1 MVIKKDLVKYFKHK
15 KTMKIHLIYIAII
28 AMVLMMTCNGNKSGT
43 GITLKTKEVKGGFEM
58 VKPKQT
64 EIVPKT
70 DKVNKY
76 GHGQEVPFVANTKN
90 DSINTK
96 LLAENEALIKAF
108 ATYTDSVKQAKYN
121 EAISLKDFSQTF
133 NDTSLTV
140 NVFGKVR
147 GELYGIGMDYTIKP
161 QTVKAQLKQYLLIGG
176 VNLRYNG
183 QFNKSGIDAQLD
195 YISPNKT
202 RYSFGKD
209 LICKDC
215 FTIGVGKKIFEIN
228 KVK

>member
-1 MVIKKDLVKYFKHK
+1 
-15 KTMKIHLIYIAII
+15 MKRETILIILLAIALFFLWD
-28 AMVLMMTCNGNKSGT
+28 AKCSGSGNK
-43 GITLKTKEVKGGFEM
+43 ITLKTKEVKGGFEM

-64 EIVPKT
+64 EITQSLINNVP
-70 DKVNKY
+70 NKDNSRVQNSFA
-76 GHGQEVPFVANTKN
+76 HEKN

-147 GELYGIGMDYTIKP
+147 GEVIGIGLDYTIKP
-161 QTVKAQLKQYLLIGG
+161 QTVKAQLKQYLLLGG
-176 VNLRYNG
+176 VNMRYNG

-202 RYSFGKD
+202 RYSIGKD

-215 FTIGVGKKIFEIN
+215 FTVGIGEKIFEIN
-228 KVK
+228 RAK

>member
-1 MVIKKDLVKYFKHK
+1 
-15 KTMKIHLIYIAII
+15 MKRENIYLLLLAV
-28 AMVLMMTCNGNKSGT
+28 ALFFLWDAKCSGNGT
-43 GITLKTKEVKGGFEM
+43 EITLKTKEVKGGFEM

-64 EIVPKT
+64 DIVPKT

-108 ATYTDSVKQAKYN
+108 ATYTDSVKQAKYL

-133 NDTSLTV
+133 NDTSLTI

-147 GELYGIGMDYTIKP
+147 GEVIGIGMDYTIKP
-161 QTVKAQLKQYLLIGG
+161 QTVKAKLKQYLLLGG
-176 VNLRYNG
+176 VNMRYNG
-183 QFNKSGIDAQLD
+183 QFNKSGVDLQLD

-202 RYSFGKD
+202 RYSIGKD

-228 KVK
+228 RAK

>member
-1 MVIKKDLVKYFKHK
+1 MFNRTNPNQM
-15 KTMKIHLIYIAII
+15 KTHLIYLTVIAII
-28 AMVLMMTCNGNKSGT
+28 LMMTCNGNSNGKD
-43 GITLKTKEVKGGFEM
+43 ITFKTKEVKGGFEM

-64 EIVPKT
+64 EIVGIQKGAIEKNPTVKENLT
-70 DKVNKY
+70 V
-76 GHGQEVPFVANTKN
+76 QN

-147 GELYGIGMDYTIKP
+147 GEVIGIGMNYTIKP
-161 QTVKAQLKQYLLIGG
+161 QTINTTLKHYAIFGG
-176 VNLRYNG
+176 VNITSNVQL
-183 QFNKSGIDAQLD
+183 NKVGVMPSLSYLNAKGVLFTA
-195 YISPNKT
+195 
-202 RYSFGKD
+202 GKD
-209 LICKDC
+209 IICNDC
-215 FTIGVGKKIFEIN
+215 YMAGLQTRIFSIN
-228 KVK
+228 RVKR

>member
-1 MVIKKDLVKYFKHK
+1 M
-15 KTMKIHLIYIAII
+15 KTHLIYLTVIAII
-28 AMVLMMTCNGNKSGT
+28 LMMTCNGNSNGKD
-43 GITLKTKEVKGGFEM
+43 ITFKTKEVKGGFEM

-64 EIVPKT
+64 EITNNVP
-70 DKVNKY
+70 NKDNSRVQRNFA
-76 GHGQEVPFVANTKN
+76 HEKN

-108 ATYTDSVKQAKYN
+108 ATYTDSVKQAKYL

-147 GELYGIGMDYTIKP
+147 GEVIGIGLDYTIKP
-161 QTVKAQLKQYLLIGG
+161 QTVKAQLKQYLLLGG
-176 VNLRYNG
+176 VNMRYNG

-202 RYSFGKD
+202 RYSIGKD

-215 FTIGVGKKIFEIN
+215 FTVGIGKKIFEIN
-228 KVK
+228 RAK

>member
-1 MVIKKDLVKYFKHK
+1 MKRETLLTILLAIALLLLYDAKCTGNGKY
-15 KTMKIHLIYIAII
+15 
-28 AMVLMMTCNGNKSGT
+28 
-43 GITLKTKEVKGGFEM
+43 ITFKTKEVKGGFEM

-147 GELYGIGMDYTIKP
+147 GEVIGIGMNYTIKP
-161 QTVKAQLKQYLLIGG
+161 QTIRTTLKHYAIFGG
-176 VNLRYNG
+176 VNITSNTQL
-183 QFNKSGIDAQLD
+183 NKVGVMPSLSYLNAKGMLFMA
-195 YISPNKT
+195 
-202 RYSFGKD
+202 GKD
-209 LICKDC
+209 IICNDC
-215 FTIGVGKKIFEIN
+215 YMVGLQTRIFSINRVKK
-228 KVK
+228 

>member
-1 MVIKKDLVKYFKHK
+1 MKRETILTILLAIAVLLLLKECNSNGKD
-15 KTMKIHLIYIAII
+15 
-28 AMVLMMTCNGNKSGT
+28 
-43 GITLKTKEVKGGFEM
+43 ITFKTKEVKGGFEM

-147 GELYGIGMDYTIKP
+147 GEVIGIGMNYTIKP
-161 QTVKAQLKQYLLIGG
+161 QTINATLKQYTVFLGLNA
-176 VNLRYNG
+176 VSNPSFSNTAVLPT
-183 QFNKSGIDAQLD
+183 
-195 YISPNKT
+195 ISYLNAKGMLFT
-202 RYSFGKD
+202 AGKD
-209 LICKDC
+209 IICNDC
-215 FTIGVGKKIFEIN
+215 YMAGLQTRIFSINRVKK
-228 KVK
+228 

>member
-1 MVIKKDLVKYFKHK
+1 
-15 KTMKIHLIYIAII
+15 MKRETILIILLAIALFFLWD
-28 AMVLMMTCNGNKSGT
+28 AKCSGSGNK
-43 GITLKTKEVKGGFEM
+43 ITLKTKEVKGGFEM

-64 EIVPKT
+64 EITQSLINNVP
-70 DKVNKY
+70 NKDNSRVQNSFA
-76 GHGQEVPFVANTKN
+76 HEKN

-147 GELYGIGMDYTIKP
+147 GEVIGIGMNYTIKP
-161 QTVKAQLKQYLLIGG
+161 QTINATLKQYTVFLG
-176 VNLRYNG
+176 VNTVSNPSFSNTAVLPT
-183 QFNKSGIDAQLD
+183 
-195 YISPNKT
+195 ISYLNAKGMLFT
-202 RYSFGKD
+202 AGKD
-209 LICKDC
+209 KICNDC
-215 FTIGVGKKIFEIN
+215 YMAGLQTRIFSINRVKK
-228 KVK
+228 